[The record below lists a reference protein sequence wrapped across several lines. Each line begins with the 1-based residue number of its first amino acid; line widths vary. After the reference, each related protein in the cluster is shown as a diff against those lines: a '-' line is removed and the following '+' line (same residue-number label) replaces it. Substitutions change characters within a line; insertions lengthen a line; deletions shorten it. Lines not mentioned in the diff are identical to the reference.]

1 MSIFNE
7 PINPILTTQLGIRQ
21 NLLGKQNRNSF
32 ELTFLNSNTSWVK
45 LQSSVNLNNSP
56 QAAKDN
62 ILFGGLIARTPSSD
76 QSGTAETI
84 PAGLSTGQNY
94 LNKGRSYNLQ
104 TSTSENNVLGLR
116 PMPGITS
123 VNIENIGAYG
133 STRKATIN
141 FQCWDVKQLEILE
154 ALYMRPG
161 YTILLELGR
170 VQYLNSTSDR
180 LLQVSPKNNFFD
192 EKIDDLFKYLSN
204 LYRSSLNQGGHYDA
218 FFGYVINFKWA
229 INDGGGYNCMTEI
242 LSTGEVVESL
252 KLNYSY
258 GGAIKYD
265 TLGTTVEDAE
275 NASFKGLFLNRNS
288 KVVGKD
294 VIRFNNE
301 YAESILSGLIYEL
314 YTTFRY
320 ESNGGLYSKSTNPA
334 GSSQIKILSPSG
346 NPIPVDW
353 ARMNYESTADEPIST
368 DDTADNTRF
377 LFGKQNYYIT
387 LGSFCELVNAFI
399 IPQAYGDDFSTSK
412 GNLTGISTKGRT
424 YTKKTNTSPEQ
435 LLCLYNSLLIS
446 TNPDV
451 CWVNNSKWTNVI
463 SNTGVDVDTTPV
475 APIVYSNIYVKEPW
489 SNDLRGRIQGW
500 LNDMFDKNVDHEII
514 EQNIDNTYKTF
525 KTRSS
530 LIVDEKGFYKALQA
544 NFQIIRGGI
553 SNNKRNWDG
562 FTAGTPRALN
572 ALQIPIASV
581 SDNFW
586 ELYKYNYPS
595 ARLPLISRVENLLA
609 TYSGGS
615 SVDTNLDREIQQFAA
630 QVAVVQNAAKTADEA
645 STNLTTIANNFKK
658 LSFFKDFKYDKKNGG
673 TSKSDFGVIENIYI
687 NLKHLYL
694 LSKSQTS
701 LSSDPSGKNII
712 SLGRYFDSL
721 IHDIQTSLGNVND
734 FKIHIDP
741 IDGIAR
747 IIDLNYINKD
757 QASGLFEFN
766 IGTNDSIVR
775 DLKLESYMSND
786 MMNMISISAQAEPG
800 RMGYDNTTLTTYNSL
815 ITDRNL
821 PTKDVPLRV
830 SNDGTAAVNFI
841 SNLGMLVNTYLKK
854 LFEPD
859 GTVVKDA
866 NTEEISSTTT
876 KPTYDA
882 NKSNTYS
889 NSLREIINFLASNPN
904 YTSDNAG
911 KSLLATE
918 ISLTLDGLSGFVIGN
933 LFKVD
938 NTFIPKYYKNT
949 YQEMGY
955 TITGVS
961 HELSANDWTTT
972 IKAFPV
978 DLGSNKVQ
986 PTNPKKFSTIYI
998 NSNIPGGGGG
1008 GTGDGDGSTPGVTN
1022 TDCGSATVDVLP
1034 LLKRNGIKYKTLE
1047 SSMVTPQF
1055 YNDLE
1060 KFIIPFMLKYSK
1072 SLFVTSVNRIGDPG
1086 KHGNGNAIDFQID
1099 GINAAALTATSWKN
1113 TDFSNWY
1120 DFRSTRLAKRT
1131 QKIDI
1136 SKPNRSHPYNKDQIN
1151 AIRELDNALI
1161 GAFSA
1166 TPLASAYYYGFKLG
1180 GNSYRMLN
1188 ENLTPTEKAD
1198 GPHYHF
1204 QRQCGGTVDP
1214 TPKSTRKST
1223 PKKKAQPEN
1232 ATATSTPVGASSTT
1246 PPGATPLIPTI
1257 TTTPIPP
1264 QPSSLPQNLT
1274 TALQSA
1280 ITNPPTESPI
1290 IVSVSTPSPTPPT
1303 PSLTPPAPSQPPK
1316 PAVTPPVP
1324 SPTIMAAPPK
1334 KSTIKFPRYVQ
1345 VVYTADGSRTNI
1357 VDEMH
1362 SFDSTSKLQPNGT
1375 RKIYIVGNG
1384 NQLVMDELKKLYD
1397 LGFKPIVTEVKLVA
1411 THFEKSVSMKW
1422 SVEINESTDGLA
1434 YTGFTSRGSART
1446 DRPVNT
1452 SDIFEDPEKT
1462 ETGVKNAVQKKFG
1475 YTPVKVKLVANVTDD
1490 ESNYKYLNQ
1499 GTRHIRQVF
1508 YSYTDKNPEGIKSE

>member
-1 MSIFNE
+1 MSVFNE
-7 PINPILTTQLGIRQ
+7 PIDPFLVTQLGIRQ
-21 NLLGKQNRNSF
+21 DLLGKQDRNSI
-32 ELTFLNSNTSWVK
+32 ELSFLNSNTSWVK
-45 LQSSVNLNNSP
+45 LQSSVNINKSP
-56 QAAKDN
+56 DAAKNN
-62 ILFGGLIARTPSSD
+62 ILFGGLTSVTENNALRV
-76 QSGTAETI
+76 
-84 PAGLSTGQNY
+84 PAGLSTGTETINT
-94 LNKGRSYNLQ
+94 GFSYNLQ
-104 TSTSENNVLGLR
+104 TSESENNVLGLR

-133 STRKATIN
+133 STRKATVN

-161 YTILLELGR
+161 YTVLLEFGR
-170 VQYLNSTSDR
+170 TNYIKSDSSKLVEIYPR
-180 LLQVSPKNNFFD
+180 ADFFNENITNLHD
-192 EKIDDLFKYLSN
+192 YLSE
-204 LYRSSLNQGGHYDA
+204 LYRESLKQGGHYDA
-218 FFGYVINFKWA
+218 FFGYVINFKWSA
-229 INDGGGYNCMTEI
+229 NNSGGYNCMTEI

-265 TLGTTVEDAE
+265 TLNATTDDAKGAQFQGLILKQGAKGTKGIAPIDIIKINNKYSE
-275 NASFKGLFLNRNS
+275 N
-288 KVVGKD
+288 
-294 VIRFNNE
+294 
-301 YAESILSGLIYEL
+301 ILSGLVYEL

-320 ESNGGLYSKSTNPA
+320 ESTGNFYTLSTTPS
-334 GSSQIKILSPSG
+334 GTSPIKITSPSG
-346 NPIPVDW
+346 KPISVDW
-353 ARMNYESTADEPIST
+353 ARINYESYADEPK
-368 DDTADNTRF
+368 DNNPDRF
-377 LFGKQNYYIT
+377 LEGNQDYYIT
-387 LGSFCELVNAFI
+387 LESFCELVNAFI
-399 IPQAYGDDFSTSK
+399 VPQAYGDGFSTSK
-412 GNLTGISTKGRT
+412 GSLTGISTKGRT
-424 YTKKTNTSPEQ
+424 YTKKPNTSPEQ

-451 CWVNNSKWTNVI
+451 CWIKNDNWTNII

-475 APIVYSNIYVKEPW
+475 APKFYTNKYVTEPW
-489 SNDLRGRIQGW
+489 SKDLRDVIQGL
-500 LNDMFDKNVDHEII
+500 LNDMFDKDVDHEII
-514 EQNIDNTYKTF
+514 EQNIENTYNSF
-525 KTRSS
+525 KTKSAF
-530 LIVDEKGFYKALQA
+530 IVDEEGFYKAFQA

-553 SNNKRNWDG
+553 INNKRNWDG
-562 FTAGTPRALN
+562 FTAGTARSKNL
-572 ALQIPIASV
+572 LQNPFPSV
-581 SDNFW
+581 SDSFW

-595 ARLPLISRVENLLA
+595 ARLPLISEVEKLLKKYTNEFA
-609 TYSGGS
+609 
-615 SVDTNLDREIQQFAA
+615 VDKKLDGEIQKLAP
-630 QVAVVQNAAKTADEA
+630 QVAIVQKSAETVAEA
-645 STNLTTIANNFKK
+645 STNLVTIADNFKK
-658 LSFFKDFKYDKKNGG
+658 LKFDLDFKYDKKTKGG
-673 TSKSDFGVIENIYI
+673 TSLSDFGVIGNIYV

-741 IDGIAR
+741 VDGIAR

-757 QASGLFEFN
+757 QSGELFEFN
-766 IGTNDSIVR
+766 IGTNNSIVR

-786 MMNMISISAQAEPG
+786 MMNMISISAQADPG
-800 RMGYDNTTLTTYNSL
+800 KMGYDNTTITTYNYL

-830 SNDGTAAVNFI
+830 SDDGEAAVNFI

-854 LFEPD
+854 LFLFD
-859 GTVVKDA
+859 GTIIKDR
-866 NTEEISSTTT
+866 NTEEISTTT
-876 KPTYDA
+876 THPEYNA
-882 NKSNTYS
+882 NESNTYS
-889 NSLREIINFLASNPN
+889 NSLREIINFLAANSNF
-904 YTSDNAG
+904 TSDNAG

-1264 QPSSLPQNLT
+1264 QPSSLPQNIT